1 MKKTP
6 IVNANS
12 FGRYF
17 PEFLDDLS
25 KNVGEVERFKF
36 PADIDQKQLAKEL
49 SGFSFIVIGTEPQLT
64 KDFFQEADSLK
75 LVARF
80 GIGYNNVDV
89 IAANENGV
97 MVSNIPAFMEKD
109 DVAEHAAALTLS
121 MAKLLVFSS
130 TAVKN
135 GEWAVNRE
143 RYLGQRVNGKTVG
156 ICGFGNIGVRYGEI
170 MKSAFNCEIIC
181 YDPYLSEEEVKNRGG
196 KKVTFEQL
204 LADSD
209 IISLHMNVSA
219 ENKGIF
225 NEKSFSQMKNSAVL
239 INSARGGL
247 VIEDDIIKALDAGQI
262 GGYATDVLEFEPP
275 KADHPFLH
283 HEKIIATPH
292 IGAYNR
298 ECNHMMCSSVV
309 SDIKNVLAGKE
320 PTNRLYK

>member
-1 MKKTP
+1 MRT
-6 IVNANS
+6 
-12 FGRYF
+12 R
-17 PEFLDDLS
+17 
-25 KNVGEVERFKF
+25 
-36 PADIDQKQLAKEL
+36 
-49 SGFSFIVIGTEPQLT
+49 
-64 KDFFQEADSLK
+64 
-75 LVARF
+75 
-80 GIGYNNVDV
+80 
-89 IAANENGV
+89 
-97 MVSNIPAFMEKD
+97 
-109 DVAEHAAALTLS
+109 
-121 MAKLLVFSS
+121 
-130 TAVKN
+130 
-135 GEWAVNRE
+135 
-143 RYLGQRVNGKTVG
+143 
-156 ICGFGNIGVRYGEI
+156 
-170 MKSAFNCEIIC
+170 
-181 YDPYLSEEEVKNRGG
+181 
-196 KKVTFEQL
+196 
-204 LADSD
+204 
-209 IISLHMNVSA
+209 SA